1 MLGARFWSLVR
12 ELDPTCCSYV
22 IRSKTK
28 DWIDI
33 WWLLALGSFQLYWQL
48 SPSQTV
54 SRTFL
59 EAYHVT
65 AMTAPPCC
73 RGYTGLVL
81 WCLADTV
88 HWPDGNHRS
97 FVSQPNLDENQR
109 KPKGIRTTEWG
120 DRCAWRHK
128 MRLHHVGWWNSYG
141 DLNTW
146 SAPGSGTRSYLTQW
160 KGSTHRG
167 GAAAASSADGDRWR

>member
-1 MLGARFWSLVR
+1 MTLVLPVLGARFWSLVR

-65 AMTAPPCC
+65 AMTAPLCC
-73 RGYTGLVL
+73 RRYTGLVL

-88 HWPDGNHRS
+88 HWPDGNHRLC
-97 FVSQPNLDENQR
+97 VSQPNLDENQR

-128 MRLHHVGWWNSYG
+128 MRLHHIGWWNSYG
-141 DLNTW
+141 DL
-146 SAPGSGTRSYLTQW
+146 A
-160 KGSTHRG
+160 RG
-167 GAAAASSADGDRWR
+167 RLRG